1 MKNKHRDILRE
12 LMDLCNQLG
21 GVLDGTSTNEAKYR
35 DRQRGL
41 MDAYRVLYAVLA
53 DHPENHNSEADW
65 ADAHKSIENL
75 KLLKNKVY
83 PDRKG
88 LY

>member
-1 MKNKHRDILRE
+1 MKKKHRDILQE

-41 MDAYRVLYAVLA
+41 MEAYKVLYAVLA
-53 DHPENHNSEADW
+53 DHPENDNSEDDW
-65 ADAHKSIENL
+65 DDAYKSIENL

-88 LY
+88 QF